1 MSALA
6 DTGLTATITW
16 LGVVRD
22 RCATLVSEPLSAME
36 LDFPGPPGEAHGGL
50 TRPSCSRVLNLYPR
64 DTVIRN
70 TRQLSVLSVEEM
82 AEIAA
87 AMGLETLDPAL
98 IGASM
103 VLAGIPDLSHL
114 PPASRLLAES
124 GACITVDLE
133 NAPCMLPARPIE
145 TRHPGVGQ
153 RFKAA
158 AKDRR
163 GVTVWVEAAGRVVLG
178 DRLRLFVPAQR
189 PWAGL
194 PASGNAMAE
203 TTENQY

>member
-1 MSALA
+1 
-6 DTGLTATITW
+6 
-16 LGVVRD
+16 VRD
-22 RCATLVSEPLSAME
+22 RDATLVADALSAID
-36 LDFPGPPGEAHGGL
+36 LDFAGAPGEAHGGL

-64 DTVIRN
+64 NTEIRN

-98 IGASM
+98 VGASL

-124 GACITVDLE
+124 GACLTVDLE

-145 TRHPGVGQ
+145 TRHPGFGQ

-158 AKDRR
+158 AMGRR
-163 GVTVWVEAAGRVVLG
+163 GVTAWVEAAGRVALG
-178 DRLRLFVPAQR
+178 DRLRLFIPAQ
-189 PWAGL
+189 PAWAGSRTAG
-194 PASGNAMAE
+194 ASTAAVG
-203 TTENQY
+203 ENRP